1 MLVSGRTVYKRLLGY
16 SKVYWWAFVFG
27 IIGTV
32 ISSGTD
38 ASFTYLVKPLLD
50 KGFIDKDMTFI
61 HWLPFI
67 LIFAFALRNAANF
80 VSNYFMAYAGR
91 SIVTQFRKDL
101 FAHYMKLPA
110 SYLDNSV
117 SGQLLSKLIYNV
129 EQVAKASTDAVVTVV
144 QESCFITG
152 LIIVMFL
159 NSWRLSLLFICVA
172 PFVALIAR
180 KSSKKMRKLSKNVQH
195 SMSGVTQLTQESL
208 EGYRVIRT
216 FGAQNYET
224 SRFNEIVEK
233 NRDREMK
240 TIATDSFATS
250 AVQLV
255 VAVIIS
261 GTVYLA
267 TAKMTHITAGTFVSV
282 ISAMLAMLKPMKNLT
297 NVNSTIQKGIAGAES
312 LFEVLDIPPE
322 PDHGTRT
329 IGHLKG
335 EIVFEGLGF
344 TYPQHEKKVLKNI
357 SFKIPAGKTIALVGK
372 SGSGKSTLASLL
384 PRFYETYTGKILLDG
399 IEIREITLS
408 GLRAQMS
415 LVSQQIVLFNDTVLN
430 NIAYGRVGE
439 VNKEE
444 IIEAARA
451 AHALEFITALPQGFD
466 TLVGENGVLLS
477 GGQRQRIA
485 IARALLKNSPILI
498 LDEATSALDTESE
511 RHIQIALEKLMQNRT
526 TLVIAHRLSTIENAD
541 GIMVMEEGEII
552 ESGTHQELL
561 ARNGYYAKLHQKH
574 FEELA

>member
-1 MLVSGRTVYKRLLGY
+1 MEGSRIYKRLLTY
-16 SKVYWWAFVFG
+16 SKVYWWAFVLG
-27 IIGTV
+27 LVGTI

-38 ASFTYLVKPLLD
+38 ASFTYLIKPLLD
-50 KGFIDKDMTFI
+50 KGFIDKDIEFI
-61 HWLPFI
+61 RWLPFI
-67 LIFAFALRNAANF
+67 LIFAFILRNAANF
-80 VSNYFMAYAGR
+80 LSNYYMAYAGR

-110 SYLDNSV
+110 SYLDNAA
-117 SGQLLSKLIYNV
+117 SGELLSKLIYNV
-129 EQVAKASTDAVVTVV
+129 EQVAKASTDAIVTVV
-144 QESCFITG
+144 QETCFIAG
-152 LIIVMFL
+152 LFIVMFI
-159 NSWRLSLLFICVA
+159 NSWELSLLFMGVA
-172 PFVALIAR
+172 PIVALIAR
-180 KSSKKMRKLSKNVQH
+180 KSSKKMRKLSQNVQH
-195 SMSGVTQLTQESL
+195 SMSGVTQLTQEGL

-216 FGAQNYET
+216 FGGEGYEI
-224 SRFNEIVEK
+224 SRFNEVVEK
-233 NRDREMK
+233 NRDREMN

-267 TAKMTHITAGTFVSV
+267 TAKFTHITAGTFVSV

-297 NVNSTIQKGIAGAES
+297 TVNSTIQKGIAGAQS
-312 LFEVLDIPPE
+312 LFHVLDEPAE
-322 PDHGTRT
+322 PDQGVRT
-329 IGHLKG
+329 LSKTKG

-344 TYPQHEKKVLKNI
+344 IYPRHEKRVLRNI
-357 SFKIPAGKTIALVGK
+357 SFTAPAGKTIALVGK

-384 PRFYETYTGKILLDG
+384 PRFYENYTGKILLDG
-399 IEIREITLS
+399 IEIREIKLKD
-408 GLRAQMS
+408 LRAQIS
-415 LVSQQIVLFNDTVLN
+415 LVSQQIVLFNDTVFN

-439 VNKEE
+439 VSKEE
-444 IIEAARA
+444 VMEATRA
-451 AHALEFITALPQGFD
+451 AHALEFVMALPKGFD

-485 IARALLKNSPILI
+485 IARALLKNSPLLI

-511 RHIQIALEKLMQNRT
+511 RHIQVALEGLMKNRT

-541 GIMVMEEGEII
+541 GIMVMEDGEII
-552 ESGTHQELL
+552 ESGTHQTLL

-574 FEELA
+574 FEE